1 MECISRL
8 AVLEAGLRSP
18 RSRFRMGCPG
28 TFQMNLTAALAQ
40 GPSILPKTVHGGGRQ
55 AWERRAKSGKTQ
67 LGWES
72 TQTSLVLSY
81 PQGRVGSCIGPTW
94 WGGGASWPEHRIGGQ
109 EAGQSGQLPS
119 RFFPPFSFS
128 PPLPAPLTSPH
139 VFPIL
144 PSSLFPFPSPPSSP
158 LLSSGSTKPMSSK
171 SQLRGP
177 ERPQVFLQRSRGS
190 STLSRLQPFPRLR
203 RPDPLLKGQLY
214 PTHLSMV
221 SILLA

>member
-1 MECISRL
+1 MGKACKVWENPVRL
-8 AVLEAGLRSP
+8 GKHSDLPCPELSP
-18 RSRFRMGCPG
+18 RTGWELHRP
-28 TFQMNLTAALAQ
+28 NL
-40 GPSILPKTVHGGGRQ
+40 VGGG
-55 AWERRAKSGKTQ
+55 
-67 LGWES
+67 
-72 TQTSLVLSY
+72 V
-81 PQGRVGSCIGPTW
+81 
-94 WGGGASWPEHRIGGQ
+94 SWPEHRIGGQ

-119 RFFPPFSFS
+119 LFFPPFSFS

-144 PSSLFPFPSPPSSP
+144 PSSLFPFLSPPLSS

-171 SQLRGP
+171 SQPCGP
-177 ERPQVFLQRSRGS
+177 ERPQVFLQPSRGS
-190 STLSRLQPFPRLR
+190 SILSRLQPFPRLR